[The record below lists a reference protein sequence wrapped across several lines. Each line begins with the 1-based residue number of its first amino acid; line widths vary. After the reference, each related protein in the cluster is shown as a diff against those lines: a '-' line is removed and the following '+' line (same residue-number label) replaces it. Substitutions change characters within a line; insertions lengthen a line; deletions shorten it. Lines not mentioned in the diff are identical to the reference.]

1 MIDVK
6 KCWIVLH
13 SYLHCKEN
21 TCEEC
26 KIKYGSGKVDEDWCP
41 LDEYKDEVKQLTQ
54 VLENL
59 MDTKDQATSEE
70 FAKLLFEG
78 ESNV

>member
-6 KCWIVLH
+6 KCWAALY
-13 SYLHCKEN
+13 SYVHCNEN

-26 KIKYGSGKVDEDWCP
+26 KTKYLAENVDKIACP
-41 LDEYKDEVKQLTQ
+41 IDEYKDEVIKLTQ

-59 MDTKDQATSEE
+59 MDTKDQITSDE
-70 FAKLLFEG
+70 FANLLFEG

>member
-6 KCWIVLH
+6 KCWAALH
-13 SYLHCKEN
+13 SCIHCKEN

-26 KIKYGSGKVDEDWCP
+26 NIRYLGADNDWCP
-41 LDEYKDEVKQLTQ
+41 MDEYKDEVVKLTQ

-59 MDTKDQATSEE
+59 MNVKDQATSEE
-70 FAKLLFEG
+70 FANLLFEG